1 MSNVSLSR
9 STVEF
14 VPGPIQSIERAAAIL
29 RVVAEAP
36 FGVGVGELAGALG
49 LPKATAHGLLRTL
62 QRVGYIEQD
71 DATGKY
77 LIGAAALGLA
87 DARLDT
93 NVLRSYAMN
102 WADTLAA
109 RSGESVRIGALRGEG
124 VSIVHHVFRPDG
136 SEQTLRVGI
145 ELPLH
150 ATALGK
156 VLLAYTPGLT
166 ERVASAPLPAYTR
179 RTVTAPRAVHAE
191 IARVRAQGHAED
203 VAEFAFE
210 RASVAA
216 PLRDAGGRV
225 VGALG
230 VVGAVDRVTDPG
242 VRPKLVELVR
252 ATASAVSRDLGADR
266 PRVRR

>member
-1 MSNVSLSR
+1 M
-9 STVEF
+9 
-14 VPGPIQSIERAAAIL
+14 PGPIQSIERAAAIL

-36 FGVGVGELAGALG
+36 FGVGVAELAGALG

-71 DATGKY
+71 DSTGKY
-77 LIGAAALGLA
+77 LIGATALGLA
-87 DARLDT
+87 AARLDT

-124 VSIVHHVFRPDG
+124 VSIVHHVFRPDDT
-136 SEQTLRVGI
+136 EQTLRVGI

-166 ERVASAPLPAYTR
+166 ERITGAPLPAYTR
-179 RTVTAPRAVHAE
+179 RTVTTPRAVQAE
-191 IARVRAQGHAED
+191 IARVRAQGYAED
-203 VAEFAFE
+203 VAEFSFE

-225 VGALG
+225 VG
-230 VVGAVDRVTDPG
+230 
-242 VRPKLVELVR
+242 
-252 ATASAVSRDLGADR
+252 
-266 PRVRR
+266 